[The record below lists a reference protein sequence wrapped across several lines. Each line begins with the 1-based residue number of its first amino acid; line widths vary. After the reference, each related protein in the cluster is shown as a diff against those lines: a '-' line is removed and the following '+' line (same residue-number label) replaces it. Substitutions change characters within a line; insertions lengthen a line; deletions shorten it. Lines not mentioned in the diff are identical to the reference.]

1 MLVWNGNR
9 TSTFTA
15 YQWVKNVIQDVVD
28 VQRVDVGSAEV
39 FMYKLV
45 KNSTITYVTWLQ
57 RMWRQGNWEEVR
69 DDTVEIAIPTGQ
81 EWVTVKTIRNEQ
93 FQVDPRH
100 VKVTREPIVVEERRV
115 PGVPILISPDNN
127 AYGLSSD
134 VTLVWYKV
142 PDVEQYTVQ
151 VAKDSS
157 FQTLIVHDSTVTDT
171 TKTVYGLP
179 DSTWYYWRV
188 NGRNAAGTGPWS
200 EVWKFAVG
208 IPTGIRSQGNE
219 IPEEFALWQNYPN
232 PFNPS
237 TTIRFS
243 FPQREHVTLKV
254 FDVLGREVA
263 TLVDGEKDAG
273 EHSVV
278 YNANGLPSGVYVFR
292 LQVGQYVQQIKMEVI
307 K

>member
-1 MLVWNGNR
+1 
-9 TSTFTA
+9 
-15 YQWVKNVIQDVVD
+15 
-28 VQRVDVGSAEV
+28 
-39 FMYKLV
+39 
-45 KNSTITYVTWLQ
+45 
-57 RMWRQGNWEEVR
+57 MWRQGNWEEVR

-142 PDVEQYTVQ
+142 PDAEQYTVQ

-157 FQTLIVHDSTVTDT
+157 FRTLVVNDSTVTDS
-171 TKTVYGLP
+171 TKAVPGLL
-179 DSTWYYWRV
+179 DNTWYYWRV

-243 FPQREHVTLKV
+243 LPQRSHVTLKV

-263 TLVDGEKDAG
+263 TLVDRELSAG
-273 EHSVV
+273 EHAVV
-278 YNANGLPSGVYVFR
+278 FDAKALSSGVYFYR
-292 LQVGQYVQQIKMEVI
+292 LQAGNFVEQKKMVVV